1 VVLRAEREEAM
12 WYGIG
17 FGALIYLVLLF
28 TCGVLT
34 IRNKHLLMFF
44 LGVFFPILWLIGAI
58 MRPKPAEAM

>member
-1 VVLRAEREEAM
+1 M